1 MEKRWTLLP
10 QAEKETIQKL
20 SSSLNN
26 LNETLCNI
34 LINRGIH
41 DYEKAKTFFRPN
53 TNQLHSP
60 FLMKNMDKAVAR
72 LQKAIRNNENI
83 LIFGDYDVDGTTSVA
98 LVYSY
103 LSSYY
108 KNLSYYIPNRYTEGY
123 GISYQGIDFAEEND
137 ITLVIALDCGIKA
150 VDKIDYANKKNIDF
164 IICDHHLP
172 GDTVPDAIAVLD
184 PKQADCNYPYKELSG
199 CGVGFKFMQAW
210 AEEEKHEV
218 DPLFSLIDILAVS
231 ICADIVPITGENRVL
246 CHYGVKKLN
255 KNPQPGF
262 KAMLEIANNKKKE
275 LTVTDIVF
283 TLAPRINAAG
293 RIESGN
299 KAVEVMLSQNPQLA
313 DEGGNYIDLQNTDR
327 KELDKTITKEALG
340 MIEADEALKAQKTT
354 VLFKNDWHKGVIG
367 IVASRCIENYYRPT
381 IILTESKGMAAGS
394 ARSVKGF
401 SVYNAIEAC
410 SDLLEQFGGHKY
422 AAGMTMPLENVPAF
436 QKKFEEVVASTIDH
450 DLLIPEIEIDAELN
464 LSDIEPRFYKVL
476 KQFAPFGP
484 LNMKPTFVSKG
495 VYEKGQARIVGDNHL
510 KLEVITNKN
519 DARGIAGIAFNMGK
533 KMEILKSG
541 EPFDVVYHI
550 EENEWQGRTSLQLMV
565 QDIKRSEES

>member
-34 LINRGIH
+34 LINRGID
-41 DYEKAKTFFRPN
+41 DYEKAKIFFRPN

-83 LIFGDYDVDGTTSVA
+83 LIYGDYDVDGTTSVA

-123 GISYQGIDFAEEND
+123 GISYQGIDFAEENN
-137 ITLVIALDCGIKA
+137 ISLIVALDCGIKA

-218 DPLFSLIDILAVS
+218 DPLFSFIDILAVS

-246 CHYGVKKLN
+246 CHYGVQKLN

-299 KAVEVMLSQNPQLA
+299 KAVEVMLSPNPQLA

-436 QKKFEEVVASTIDH
+436 QKKFEEVVAGTIDH

-484 LNMKPTFVSKG
+484 LNMKPTFISKG
-495 VYEKGQARIVGDNHL
+495 VYEKGQARIVGENHL
-510 KLEVITNKN
+510 KLEVVAHKN
-519 DARGIAGIAFNMGK
+519 DTRGIAGIAFNMGK
-533 KMEILKSG
+533 KMEIIKSG

-550 EENEWQGRTSLQLMV
+550 EENEWQGRTNLQLMV

>member
-10 QAEKETIQKL
+10 QAEKERIQKL

-34 LINRGIH
+34 LINRGI
-41 DYEKAKTFFRPN
+41 DDFEKAKTFFRPH

-72 LQKAIRNNENI
+72 LQKAIKNNENI
-83 LIFGDYDVDGTTSVA
+83 LIYGDYDVDGTTSVT

-103 LSSYY
+103 ISSYY

-123 GISYQGIDFAEEND
+123 GISYQGIAFAEEND
-137 ITLVIALDCGIKA
+137 VSLIIALDCGIKA
-150 VDKIDYANKKNIDF
+150 VEKIDYANKKNIDF

-184 PKQADCNYPYKELSG
+184 PKQVDCEYPYKELSG

-218 DPLFSLIDILAVS
+218 YKLFSLVDILAVS
-231 ICADIVPITGENRVL
+231 ICADIVAITGENRVL
-246 CHYGVKKLN
+246 CHYGVQKLN

-313 DEGGNYIDLQNTDR
+313 DEGGNYIDIQNTDR
-327 KELDKTITKEALG
+327 KELDKTITKEALA
-340 MIEADEALKAQKTT
+340 MIEADEKLKARKTT

-401 SVYNAIEAC
+401 SVYNAIEEC
-410 SDLLEQFGGHKY
+410 SELLEQFGGHKY

-436 QKKFEEVVASTIDH
+436 QKKFEEVVASTIDD
-450 DLLIPEIEIDAELN
+450 DLLIPEIEIDAVLD
-464 LSDIEPRFYKVL
+464 LADIETKFYRVL

-510 KLEVITNKN
+510 KLEVVAHKN
-519 DARGIAGIAFNMGK
+519 NTKGIAGIAFNMGK
-533 KMEILKSG
+533 KMDLLKNG

-550 EENEWQGRTSLQLMV
+550 EENEWQGRTTLQLIV
-565 QDIKRSEES
+565 QDIKKGEN